1 MKYTNA
7 KKILPIELV
16 EEIQKYIQG
25 EYLYVPIKENQRKH
39 WGENS
44 GYRKE
49 LSKRNKRICDKYNNG
64 TSIENL
70 ADEYFL
76 SIYAIKKIVY

>member
-7 KKILPIELV
+7 KKILPIELL

-25 EYLYVPIKENQRKH
+25 EYLYVPIKENQQKH
-39 WGENS
+39 WGENT

-49 LSKRNKRICDKYNNG
+49 LNERNK
-64 TSIENL
+64 SIF
-70 ADEYFL
+70 YQ
-76 SIYAIKKIVY
+76 SMQ